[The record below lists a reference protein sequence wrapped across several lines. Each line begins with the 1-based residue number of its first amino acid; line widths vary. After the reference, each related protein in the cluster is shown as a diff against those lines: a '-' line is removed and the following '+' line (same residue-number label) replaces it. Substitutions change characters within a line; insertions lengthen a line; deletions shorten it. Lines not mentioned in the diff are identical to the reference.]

1 MGLTYRTYIE
11 SESPVYGCFK
21 CKAHLSTAEAIVS
34 RNFHGQHG
42 TAFLFDTVV
51 NLKFDEAED
60 REMLTGLHKVKD
72 ISCIQCSTVLGWV
85 YIKAYNEENK
95 YKEGKFVMEKKLLF
109 DFTTRKQLQ

>member
-60 REMLTGLHKVKD
+60 REMVTGLHK
-72 ISCIQCSTVLGWV
+72 
-85 YIKAYNEENK
+85 IKAYNEENK